1 MALTFRTD
9 KGSALSIQELD
20 NNFRHFTGSHTISGS
35 LTLDQGGVSATLSPQ
50 DIIDLRLGKSIVNT
64 GNARG
69 GDSSYMQASKIFDV
83 NDQSTFIDLND
94 INNNFTITYQNSN
107 VFNISSNPT
116 IPNANIIEALK

>member
-50 DIIDLRLGKSIVNT
+50 DIINLRTGKSIVDT
-64 GNARG
+64 SNARG
-69 GDSSYMQASKIFDV
+69 GDSNYVQASKVF
-83 NDQSTFIDLND
+83 D
-94 INNNFTITYQNSN
+94 INDRDWET
-107 VFNISSNPT
+107 P
-116 IPNANIIEALK
+116 P